1 MDVVR
6 SAFRSREKM
15 LDLMQSR
22 RAAER
27 KPQAVLRPSAALL
40 RLVYGLFAF
49 VAFSLR
55 RCAFA

>member
-1 MDVVR
+1 
-6 SAFRSREKM
+6 M